1 MSIEGGIDSHQHFWR
16 YSPATHP
23 WIDARMEGLKRDFLP
38 EDLRPLLE
46 ASGISGSVA
55 VQASASLDDTRF
67 LLEQAGRHD
76 FIKGVVGWVDL
87 RSPEVEQQ
95 LAGFAANPRFKGVRH
110 PAQDEPDD
118 RFLVRDDVLNG
129 ISTLESFGLTYD
141 ILVYARQLPAAIDL
155 VRRFPR
161 QRFVLDHLGKPEVRA
176 GGMSPWR
183 EQMGELARLA
193 NVCCKVSGLVT
204 EASWTGWKADDLR
217 PYLDVVFDCFR
228 ADRLMLGSDW
238 PVCTLAG
245 SYPAVV
251 AVVKDYVAARP
262 RPEQQ
267 AVLGGTARRFYGLEG

>member
-1 MSIEGGIDSHQHFWR
+1 MSIETIDAHQHFWR

-23 WIDARMEGLKRDFLP
+23 WIDGRMGVLKRDFLP

-46 ASGISGSVA
+46 ANGIGGSVA

-67 LLEQAGRHD
+67 LLELAGRHD

-87 RSPEVEQQ
+87 RSSEVEQQ
-95 LAGFAANPRFKGVRH
+95 LAEFAANPRFKGVRH

-118 RFLVRDDVLNG
+118 RFLVQDDVLNG
-129 ISTLESFGLTYD
+129 ISALESFGLTYD
-141 ILVYARQLPAAIDL
+141 ILIYARQLPAAIEL

-176 GGMSPWR
+176 GGVSPWR

-204 EASWTGWKADDLR
+204 EASWTGWKPDELR

-228 ADRLMLGSDW
+228 SDRLMMGTDW

-245 SYPAVV
+245 SYAAVV
-251 AVVKDYVAARP
+251 GLVKDYLAARP
-262 RPEQQ
+262 PAEQQ